1 MASGTAGLGT
11 EIVSVINK
19 LQDVFTS
26 IGSGP
31 GGQAGIDL
39 PQICVLGSQSSG
51 KSSVLENIV
60 GRDFLPRGTGIVTRR
75 PLVLQLINRA
85 AQAAN
90 GVDKTADKAANAD
103 EWGEFLHLP
112 GEKFYDFHKIR
123 DEIVRDT
130 EAKTGKNAG
139 ISPQPINL
147 RIYSPNVLT
156 LTLVDLPGL
165 TKVPVG
171 DQPRDIEKQIR
182 EMLTKYISKP
192 ACIILAVTAANTDL
206 ANSDGLKMAR
216 EVDPEGTRTI
226 GVLTKVDL
234 MDKGTDVVD
243 ILAGRIIPLRLGYV
257 PVVNRGQR
265 DIENG
270 KPISSALENERDF
283 FENHPSYRSKA
294 TFCGTPFLARKLN
307 MILMH
312 HIRAT
317 LPDIKSRISKNL
329 ATYQSELQ
337 TLGGGMGEA
346 NSGNIVLSVITEFTS
361 EFRTTIDGNT
371 NDLSLNE
378 LSGGARIS
386 FVFHELFNNG
396 VKTIDPFD
404 QVKDGDIR
412 TILYNSSGSTPA
424 LFVGTAAFE
433 VIVKQQIK
441 RLEDPAIK
449 CCQLVYDELI
459 RILGQLLAKVQAF
472 RRYPALRERF
482 NAVVVNFFKQAMNP
496 TLKLVQDMV
505 AMQACYVNTTHP
517 DFIGGHKATAIVSDR
532 LTANKPPTPANDPK
546 NPRSSINNN
555 KDLDVDA
562 KQEQSFFGSFFT
574 PKTGPKKQGVAAMEA
589 PPPNIRPQNALNDRE
604 TMETEVIKLLIHSY
618 FNIVKREMIDM
629 VPKAISLTLVSFSK
643 ENLQR
648 ELLQELYKPEV
659 LDELLKESD
668 FVVGRRKE
676 LQTMVQALNKAEEY
690 VISSYVA
697 VIYNLLLTCLS
708 LFASLGLWPAYKQR
722 LFAPA
727 LPLSR
732 LLLFLAHCTRTPP
745 HALPTF
751 HSPALHTLSHI
762 SLSQVW

>member
-1 MASGTAGLGT
+1 MGTQTIGS
-11 EIVSVINK
+11 EIVNVVNK
-19 LQDVFTS
+19 LQDVFTAV
-26 IGSGP
+26 GSSAS
-31 GGQAGIDL
+31 QIDL

-51 KSSVLENIV
+51 KSSVLENLV

-75 PLVLQLINRA
+75 PLVLQLINRKPTH
-85 AQAAN
+85 AQPN
-90 GVDKTADKAANAD
+90 GTSPAKIDGGDDKAANED

-112 GEKFYDFHKIR
+112 GEKFYDFNKIR
-123 DEIVRDT
+123 AEIVRDT
-130 EAKTGKNAG
+130 EAKTGRNAG

-147 RIYSPNVLT
+147 RIFSPNVLT

-182 EMLTKYISKP
+182 DMLLKYIAKP

-206 ANSDGLKMAR
+206 ANSDGLKLAR
-216 EVDPEGTRTI
+216 EVDPDGQRTI

-234 MDKGTDVVD
+234 MDAGTDVVD

-265 DIENG
+265 DIDSN
-270 KPISSALENERDF
+270 KPISAALEYERQY
-283 FENHPSYRSKA
+283 FENHSSYKGKA
-294 TFCGTPFLARKLN
+294 QYCGTPFLARKLN
-307 MILMH
+307 VILMA

-317 LPDIKSRISKNL
+317 LPDIKARITQQLQKYNV
-329 ATYQSELQ
+329 ELQ
-337 TLGGGMGEA
+337 SLGGPMGDG
-346 NSGNIVLSVITEFTS
+346 NSGNIVLSVITEFCS

-412 TILYNSSGSTPA
+412 TILYNSSGSTPS
-424 LFVGTAAFE
+424 LFVGTQAFE

-441 RLEDPAIK
+441 RLEDPSLK

-459 RILGQLLAKVQAF
+459 RILGQLLAKIQAF

-482 NAVVVNFFKQAMNP
+482 NSVVVNFLKNAMNP
-496 TLKLVQDMV
+496 TNKLVGDLV

-517 DFIGGHKATAIVSDR
+517 DFLNGHKAMAIVQDR
-532 LTANKPPTPANDPK
+532 LNASKPPQAADSKSGRLTPAQ
-546 NPRSSINNN
+546 INNN
-555 KDLDVDA
+555 KDLDVDPR
-562 KQEQSFFGSFFT
+562 KEEQSFFGSFFSASKNT
-574 PKTGPKKQGVAAMEA
+574 PKKKGVTVMEA
-589 PPPNIRPQNALNDRE
+589 PPAIIKPQAALSERE

-629 VPKAISLTLVSFSK
+629 VPKAISLTLVSYSK
-643 ENLQR
+643 DNLQR

-659 LDELLKESD
+659 LDDLLKESEYI
-668 FVVGRRKE
+668 VSRRKE
-676 LQTMVQALNKAEEY
+676 VVSMVQVLNKAEE
-690 VISSYVA
+690 IVA
-697 VIYNLLLTCLS
+697 GV
-708 LFASLGLWPAYKQR
+708 
-722 LFAPA
+722 
-727 LPLSR
+727 
-732 LLLFLAHCTRTPP
+732 
-745 HALPTF
+745 
-751 HSPALHTLSHI
+751 
-762 SLSQVW
+762 